1 MKTKLIIF
9 GTGDFAEV
17 ADYYFTHDSRYSVVA
32 FVLDPE
38 FIKEE
43 QFKGRPVLDLDTA
56 ALRFSP
62 AGTELFV
69 AIGYTELNAARE
81 RKCAA
86 GKQKGYRLAS
96 YISSRLPNV
105 EAPNCGEH
113 CFILEANI
121 IQPFVSIGD
130 NVVIWSGNHIGH
142 HTSIGSH
149 CFISS
154 HVVIGGRATVGEYCF
169 LGTNCSIRDHVTVK
183 SRSIIGSGAT
193 ITKDTEPE
201 SVYGSPRA
209 DLRRVQS
216 SRVRI

>member
-1 MKTKLIIF
+1 MKRKLIIF

-17 ADYYFTHDSRYSVVA
+17 ADYYFTRDSQYSVVA
-32 FVLDPE
+32 FVLDSE

-43 QFKGRPVLDLDTA
+43 KFKSRPVLDLETA

-69 AIGYTELNAARE
+69 AIGYSELNAARE
-81 RKCAA
+81 RKCVL

-96 YISSRLPNV
+96 YISSRVHNLELPH
-105 EAPNCGEH
+105 CGEH
-113 CFILEANI
+113 CFILEANT
-121 IQPFVSIGD
+121 IQPFVSIGE

-142 HTSIGSH
+142 HTRIGSH

-183 SRSIIGSGAT
+183 ARSIIGSGVT
-193 ITKDTEPE
+193 ITKDTEEE
-201 SVYGSPRA
+201 SVYGSPQA
-209 DLRRVQS
+209 DLRRVPS